1 MIVYFAWFVFAF
13 TAIQFTV
20 TIANLVFSTK
30 LKKSGSVEKPLVSVL
45 IPARDEE
52 KNIGNILS
60 DLVCQDYTN
69 IEVLVFDDLSSDN
82 TPEIV
87 QEFAVDDDR
96 VRLIGSGHLPS
107 GWFGKNWGCHSLALA
122 ASGKYFLFLDADVRA
137 GNGLISNALSYAE
150 HYNLSLISVF
160 PEQIIVT
167 RGEMMT
173 VPVMNYILLSLL
185 PLVLVR
191 KSGMASLSAANG
203 QFMFFDSDT
212 YKSLLPHEKMK
223 NNMVEDI
230 AIAHY
235 FKANGFKIACL
246 TGDNSIQCRMYSGF
260 SEAVNGFSKNVAAFF
275 GNSLLLAFF
284 FWIVT
289 SVGFIFVLI
298 ALPAVV
304 SVVYFSG
311 YLLTRIII
319 SRISGQRITGSLL
332 YLIPQQV
339 SLGLFIW
346 KSFIKKTLKSH
357 RWKDRELT

>member
-1 MIVYFAWFVFAF
+1 
-13 TAIQFTV
+13 
-20 TIANLVFSTK
+20 
-30 LKKSGSVEKPLVSVL
+30 
-45 IPARDEE
+45 
-52 KNIGNILS
+52 
-60 DLVCQDYTN
+60 
-69 IEVLVFDDLSSDN
+69 
-82 TPEIV
+82 
-87 QEFAVDDDR
+87 
-96 VRLIGSGHLPS
+96 
-107 GWFGKNWGCHSLALA
+107 
-122 ASGKYFLFLDADVRA
+122 
-137 GNGLISNALSYAE
+137 
-150 HYNLSLISVF
+150 
-160 PEQIIVT
+160 
-167 RGEMMT
+167 MMT